1 MCSFL
6 TMKLITLHSDYIKFT
21 PKKAAIKEAEKV
33 KEKPTTVRNC
43 LVVLIAVE
51 KSDESNAL
59 ASKQLVQEIVDVAS
73 QVKVKNI
80 VLYPYAHLS
89 SELGEASKA
98 LKILKNT
105 EKILSRKFKVTRAPF
120 GWYKAFEIS
129 VKGHPL
135 AELSRTILPE
145 KTIGRKVK
153 ERKKGSEFI
162 RFILISKDGKEHEIN
177 KQNWENAKIWKLDG
191 DDYKRLKIFVRN
203 EFEGNP
209 VAEEPKHISYMQ
221 KLELVNYCPES
232 DIGHFKWHPKGLLI
246 KDLILM
252 FQENLAIK
260 YGAFKISNPLL
271 YRLSVPDISA
281 LLGEFRE
288 KDYSWREDNETF
300 ILRFASDPGAFPYMQ
315 KLAFSYKDL
324 PIKEYEEAIC
334 FRKEQRGE
342 CTGLRRVRNF
352 TMTDLHAFCLDEK
365 QTKEEYEKLCII
377 CKELMNSI
385 VSKGRWVLGWEIVE
399 EFYKK
404 NKSWILGIIKR
415 LDTPSL
421 IKIMKERSH
430 YYSLKNEYQSIEADE
445 GNNQISTVQFDEING
460 KRFNI
465 NYVGKDGKKYP
476 CLIIHCSTFGSIER
490 ALCSIL
496 ENAAIDEQEG
506 KLPTLPLWL
515 SPTQVRLIPVSIES
529 HLSFANK
536 LADEFENEKVR
547 VDIDDKVET
556 VSKRIRNAEEEWVP
570 YILVVGDKEVNSNTV
585 VVRERGIKEQKA
597 VLKNKFI
604 EEIKEKTKNMPFKP
618 LSLSRFIS
626 KRPCFN

>member
-1 MCSFL
+1 
-6 TMKLITLHSDYIKFT
+6 
-21 PKKAAIKEAEKV
+21 
-33 KEKPTTVRNC
+33 
-43 LVVLIAVE
+43 
-51 KSDESNAL
+51 
-59 ASKQLVQEIVDVAS
+59 
-73 QVKVKNI
+73 
-80 VLYPYAHLS
+80 
-89 SELGEASKA
+89 
-98 LKILKNT
+98 
-105 EKILSRKFKVTRAPF
+105 
-120 GWYKAFEIS
+120 
-129 VKGHPL
+129 
-135 AELSRTILPE
+135 
-145 KTIGRKVK
+145 
-153 ERKKGSEFI
+153 
-162 RFILISKDGKEHEIN
+162 
-177 KQNWENAKIWKLDG
+177 
-191 DDYKRLKIFVRN
+191 
-203 EFEGNP
+203 
-209 VAEEPKHISYMQ
+209 
-221 KLELVNYCPES
+221 
-232 DIGHFKWHPKGLLI
+232 
-246 KDLILM
+246 
-252 FQENLAIK
+252 
-260 YGAFKISNPLL
+260 
-271 YRLSVPDISA
+271 
-281 LLGEFRE
+281 
-288 KDYSWREDNETF
+288 
-300 ILRFASDPGAFPYMQ
+300 
-315 KLAFSYKDL
+315 
-324 PIKEYEEAIC
+324 
-334 FRKEQRGE
+334 
-342 CTGLRRVRNF
+342 
-352 TMTDLHAFCLDEK
+352 MTDLHAFCLDEK